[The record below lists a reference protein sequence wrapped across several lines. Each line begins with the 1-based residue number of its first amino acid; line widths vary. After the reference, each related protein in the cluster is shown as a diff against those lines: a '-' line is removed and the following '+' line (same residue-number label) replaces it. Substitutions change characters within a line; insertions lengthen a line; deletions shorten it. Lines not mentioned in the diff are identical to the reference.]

1 MYSAIGKRIKAL
13 RRNKNMTQAEFA
25 EKCEISLSFLGH
37 IERGTRK
44 LSVDTLYRITKTLP
58 CSADELLGIDAS
70 SDSSAISD
78 EITAIITELQALKKR
93 FN

>member
-1 MYSAIGKRIKAL
+1 MYAAIGKKIRVL
-13 RRNKNMTQAEFA
+13 RRRKRMTQAELA

-44 LSVDTLYRITKTLP
+44 LSVDTLYKIAKTLH
-58 CSADELLGIDAS
+58 CSVDDLLGIDAA

-78 EITAIITELQALKKR
+78 EIAGIIAELQALKKR